1 MTVLITLTIAGTDT
15 GPFDLYSDVDG
26 FVSAFETGVSKV
38 ALQAGYSSSLVPNG
52 TSVIRIKSSG
62 VCTNY
67 IDVTVT
73 TTTTTTSSTSSTSTT
88 TTTTTVCPCVEG
100 ILVEVSSSGTINY
113 LLCEGGAGSIS
124 ASIGPNVVGAGECIQ
139 RDSLTGDAIWTVD
152 TYGACCTTTTTT
164 STSSTTTTTTTEA
177 PPPTSCTEYYNNTS
191 STYSVSYT
199 PCGGGETVSAD
210 VGPGESICVDDSGSC
225 GGCGFLT
232 ILGPC

>member
-26 FVSAFETGVSKV
+26 FVSAFETGVSKA
-38 ALQAGYSSSLVPNG
+38 ALLAGYSSSLVPNG

-124 ASIGPNVVGAGECIQ
+124 VSIGPNVVGAGECIQ

-164 STSSTTTTTTTEA
+164 STSSTTTTTTTAA
-177 PPPTSCTEYYNNTS
+177 PTGCTEFYNNTAS
-191 STYSVSYT
+191 NFSVTYV
-199 PCGGGETVSAD
+199 PCGGTEPIAD
-210 VGPGESICVDDSGSC
+210 EIGPGQSFCAVDGTC
-225 GGCGFLT
+225 GGDCGFLT